1 MIMFSEY
8 MLYYGLYILE
18 CLSVGTKALSLW
30 VRQIFASSS
39 LTILAYEWVKERQS
53 GQSEETIK
61 TTIDL
66 LKKTWATVGM
76 MTDYDNLWLESIT
89 DSRILFLQK

>member
-8 MLYYGLYILE
+8 VLYYGLYMLE

-53 GQSEETIK
+53 GQSEAVSTN
-61 TTIDL
+61 
-66 LKKTWATVGM
+66 VGNDREWGKGNIENENSM
-76 MTDYDNLWLESIT
+76 
-89 DSRILFLQK
+89 